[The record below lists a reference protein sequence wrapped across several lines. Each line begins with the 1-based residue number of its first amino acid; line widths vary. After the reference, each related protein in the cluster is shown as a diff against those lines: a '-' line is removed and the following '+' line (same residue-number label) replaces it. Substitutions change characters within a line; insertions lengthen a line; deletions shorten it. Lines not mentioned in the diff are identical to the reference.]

1 MNSKRN
7 EKIELKTVVRQPKEV
22 SEFYESVIRLKKNNQ
37 ENLFGEL
44 SDDFSQLVKDLSRES
59 KMDPKALDL
68 GYGYGNYSIKLAEM
82 NYYVTAIDC
91 ISPDIFTRRIEKSP
105 ISDNITILEE
115 KIETYIFNNRFD
127 FIISKDV
134 LHFLSKENVKRT
146 VINCEKHTNTY
157 GMNYFVIFTD
167 IKRITDDNI
176 PIVIENEANFLDGE
190 LIRLFKKVY
199 SEWELKF
206 IKEKYQEK
214 NNKTGKVFFE
224 ANKITIIAKKR
235 REKK

>member
-1 MNSKRN
+1 M
-7 EKIELKTVVRQPKEV
+7 
-22 SEFYESVIRLKKNNQ
+22 
-37 ENLFGEL
+37 
-44 SDDFSQLVKDLSRES
+44 
-59 KMDPKALDL
+59 
-68 GYGYGNYSIKLAEM
+68 
-82 NYYVTAIDC
+82 
-91 ISPDIFTRRIEKSP
+91 
-105 ISDNITILEE
+105 
-115 KIETYIFNNRFD
+115 
-127 FIISKDV
+127 
-134 LHFLSKENVKRT
+134 HFLSKEDVKRT

-157 GMNYFVIFTD
+157 GMKYFVIFTD